1 MLLMTGHYPD
11 YRHPKENLAMALVK
25 YNPLRELR
33 SMQDQMNRILN
44 LSWNHDLPSEDIKE
58 GLWQPAVDI
67 YETADSIVIK
77 AELPDVDQKDIEVR
91 IEEGTLILK
100 GERKHEDEV
109 KKENYHR
116 IERYFGSFQR
126 SFSLPTTVDQEKV
139 GASCERG
146 VLTIT
151 LPKKEETK
159 PKQINIQIK

>member
-1 MLLMTGHYPD
+1 
-11 YRHPKENLAMALVK
+11 MALVK
-25 YNPLRELR
+25 YNTLRDLR
-33 SMQDQMNRILN
+33 TMQDQMNRLLN

-77 AELPDVDQKDIEVR
+77 AELPDVDQKDIDVH
-91 IEEGTLILK
+91 IEDSTLILK

-116 IERYFGSFQR
+116 IERFFGSFQR

-139 GASCERG
+139 AASCDKG
-146 VLTIT
+146 VLTII
-151 LPKKEETK
+151 LPKRGETK
-159 PKQINIQIK
+159 PKQITIPIK

>member
-1 MLLMTGHYPD
+1 
-11 YRHPKENLAMALVK
+11 MALVK

-33 SMQDQMNRILN
+33 TMQDQMNRLLN
-44 LSWNHDLPSEDIKE
+44 LSWNHDLPSEDINE

-67 YETADSIVIK
+67 YETADSIIIK

-91 IEEGTLILK
+91 IEDATLILK

-126 SFSLPTTVDQEKV
+126 SFSLPTTINQEKV
-139 GASCERG
+139 VASCEKG

-159 PKQINIQIK
+159 PKQINIEVK

>member
-1 MLLMTGHYPD
+1 
-11 YRHPKENLAMALVK
+11 MALVK

-33 SMQDQMNRILN
+33 TMQDQMNRLLN
-44 LSWNHDLPSEDIKE
+44 LSWNHDLPSEDINE

-67 YETADSIVIK
+67 YETADSIIIK

-91 IEEGTLILK
+91 IEDATLILK

-126 SFSLPTTVDQEKV
+126 SFSLPTTIDQEKV
-139 GASCERG
+139 VASCEKG

-159 PKQINIQIK
+159 PKQINIEVK

>member
-1 MLLMTGHYPD
+1 
-11 YRHPKENLAMALVK
+11 MAIVK
-25 YNPLRELR
+25 YNPLRDLR
-33 SMQDQMNRILN
+33 TMQDQMNRLLN

-67 YETADSIVIK
+67 YETVDSIIIK

-91 IEEGTLILK
+91 IEDSTLILK

-139 GASCERG
+139 VAICDKG

-151 LPKKEETK
+151 LPKRADKK
-159 PKQINIQIK
+159 QKQIKIQVK

>member
-1 MLLMTGHYPD
+1 
-11 YRHPKENLAMALVK
+11 MALVK

-33 SMQDQMNRILN
+33 SMQEQMNRLLN
-44 LSWNHDLPSEDIKE
+44 LSWNHDLAGEDLKE

-67 YETADSIVIK
+67 YETEDSIVIK

-91 IEEGTLILK
+91 IEDNTLTLK
-100 GERKHEDEV
+100 GERKHEGEV

-126 SFSLPTTVDQEKV
+126 SFSLPANIHQDNVS
-139 GASCERG
+139 ASCDRG

-159 PKQINIQIK
+159 PKQIKVEVK

>member
-1 MLLMTGHYPD
+1 
-11 YRHPKENLAMALVK
+11 MALVK

-33 SMQDQMNRILN
+33 TMQEQMNRLLN
-44 LSWNHDLPSEDIKE
+44 VSWNHDVSGEDLKE
-58 GLWQPAVDI
+58 GIWQPAVDI

-91 IEEGTLILK
+91 IEDSTLTLR
-100 GERKHEDEV
+100 GERRHEDEV

-116 IERYFGSFQR
+116 IERYYGTFQR
-126 SFSLPTTVDQEKV
+126 SFSLPSTVDQENV
-139 GASCERG
+139 VAICEKG

-159 PKQINIQIK
+159 PKQINIAVK

>member
-1 MLLMTGHYPD
+1 MSESSAPHQH
-11 YRHPKENLAMALVK
+11 HPNKEDTTMALVK

-33 SMQDQMNRILN
+33 SMQEQMNRLLN
-44 LSWNHDLPSEDIKE
+44 LSWNHDLAGEDLKE

-67 YETADSIVIK
+67 YETEDSIVIK

-91 IEEGTLILK
+91 IEDNTLTLK
-100 GERKHEDEV
+100 GERKHEGEV

-126 SFSLPTTVDQEKV
+126 SFSLPANIHQDNVS
-139 GASCERG
+139 ASCDRG

-159 PKQINIQIK
+159 PKQIKVEVK